1 MKVDFFQSLQPPVFH
16 ISKEQIR
23 AYYHGW
29 VLGKGSI
36 WKDEIGTH
44 ILECAQVVRE
54 YDGHKEPSSNL
65 HCIAIACYKLIMF

>member
-1 MKVDFFQSLQPPVFH
+1 MFH

-29 VLGKGSI
+29 VLGKGSV

-44 ILECAQVVRE
+44 ILECAQVVLEVKKKSQAYVFIHLQVRQDNVSGLFE
-54 YDGHKEPSSNL
+54 GSKRHKNGPTD
-65 HCIAIACYKLIMF
+65 

>member
-1 MKVDFFQSLQPPVFH
+1 MEGNIFQTLQPPVFH

-29 VLGKGSI
+29 VLGKGSV

-44 ILECAQVVRE
+44 ILECAQVV
-54 YDGHKEPSSNL
+54 L
-65 HCIAIACYKLIMF
+65 FYKLEEKILSLCSYLFSSGLI